1 MKRAEFFPKHIHTV
15 LDLLGGAGYE
25 ACPVGGCVRDTLLG
39 KTPADWDV
47 CTNARPEETAAVFS
61 GFHCIDTGAKHG
73 TITVVIDRRP
83 VEITTYRT
91 EQGYADNRHPDAVS
105 FVSSL
110 EEDLSRRDFSIN
122 AMAFRPD
129 GTVVD
134 LFGGQ
139 DDLQA
144 GLIRAVGDPES
155 RFREDA
161 LRILRGLRF
170 ASRLNFTIAPE
181 TARAMETCRELLHNI
196 APERIFT
203 ELKGILTGP
212 GAGRMLL
219 AFPRIFFTVLPELR
233 PMEGFGQK
241 SPYHIHDVWTHT
253 AAAVEAAPAEPA
265 LRLAMLLH
273 DSGKPETFSVD
284 ERGIGHFYGHA
295 KAGMALADKILRRL
309 RCDNATREL
318 VLRLIEYHDMR
329 PPQEKKTARRLLIK
343 LGEDDARR
351 LIACWKAD
359 SADRAG
365 DVQEEHRVYIAA
377 TEALLEEIL
386 REESCFSL
394 KDLAVNGGDI
404 LALGVEKGPEVGRIL
419 EKLFRLVTEEDY
431 PNERTAL
438 LQECKKQISP

>member
-1 MKRAEFFPKHIHTV
+1 MKWAVFFPKHIHTV
-15 LDLLGGAGYE
+15 LDRLTAAGYE

-39 KTPADWDV
+39 LSPADWDV
-47 CTNARPEETAAVFS
+47 CTSARPEETAAVFS
-61 GFHCIDTGAKHG
+61 DLHCIDTGAKHG
-73 TITVVIDRRP
+73 TMTVVIDHRP

-91 EQGYADNRHPDAVS
+91 ESGYADNRHPDAVA

-110 EEDLSRRDFSIN
+110 DEDLSRRDFCIN

-139 DDLQA
+139 EDLLA
-144 GLIRAVGDPES
+144 GLIRAVGDGET

-170 ASRLNFTIAPE
+170 AARLDFTIE
-181 TARAMETCRELLHNI
+181 EHTARAMESCRELLQNI

-203 ELKGILTGP
+203 ELKGILMGP
-212 GAGRMLL
+212 GAGRMLRTY
-219 AFPRIFFTVLPELR
+219 PEIFFTVLPELR
-233 PMEGFGQK
+233 PCLGFQQH
-241 SPYHIHDVWTHT
+241 SPYHIHDIWTHIT
-253 AAAVEAAPAEPA
+253 YAVDAAPAEPA
-265 LRLAMLLH
+265 LRLAMLFH
-273 DSGKPETFSVD
+273 DSGKPETFSLD
-284 ERGIGHFYGHA
+284 ERGVGHFYGHA
-295 KAGMALADKILRRL
+295 KAGMAVADGALRRL

-329 PPQEKKTARRLLIK
+329 PPQEKKSARRLLIK
-343 LGEDDARR
+343 LGEDDTRR

-359 SADRAG
+359 SADRAEA
-365 DVQEEHRVYIAA
+365 VQEEHRVYIAQ

-394 KDLAVNGGDI
+394 KNLAVNGGDI
-404 LALGVEKGPEVGRIL
+404 LALGVEKGPAVGRIL
-419 EKLFRLVTEEDY
+419 KELFRLVVEEDI
-431 PNERTAL
+431 PNDRDTL
-438 LQECKKQISP
+438 LQAGKKLAEE

>member
-1 MKRAEFFPKHIHTV
+1 MKRADFFPKHIHTV
-15 LDLLGGAGYE
+15 LDRLTAAGYE

-39 KTPADWDV
+39 LSPADWDV
-47 CTNARPEETAAVFS
+47 CTNARPEETTAVFPDL
-61 GFHCIDTGAKHG
+61 HCIDTGAKHG
-73 TITVVIDRRP
+73 TMTVVVEHRP
-83 VEITTYRT
+83 VEITTWRT
-91 EQGYADNRHPDAVS
+91 EQGYTDNRHPDAVS

-134 LFGGQ
+134 LFGGRK
-139 DDLQA
+139 DLEA
-144 GLIRAVGDPES
+144 GLIRAVGDGET

-170 ASRLNFTIAPE
+170 AARLDFSIEPE
-181 TARAMETCRELLHNI
+181 TARAMENCRELLHNI

-212 GAGRMLL
+212 GAGRMLRTY
-219 AFPRIFFTVLPELR
+219 PEIFFTVLPELR
-233 PMEGFGQK
+233 PCFGFRQH
-241 SPYHIHDVWTHT
+241 SPYHIHDVWTHIT
-253 AAAVEAAPAEPA
+253 RAVEAAPAEPA
-265 LRLAMLLH
+265 MRLAMLFH
-273 DSGKPETFSVD
+273 DAGKPGTFSMD
-284 ERGIGHFYGHA
+284 EGGIGHFYGHA
-295 KAGMALADKILRRL
+295 KAGMAQADSILRRL

-329 PPQEKKTARRLLIK
+329 PPQEKKSVRRLLIRF
-343 LGEDDARR
+343 GEEDLRR
-351 LIACWKAD
+351 LLACWRAD
-359 SADRAG
+359 CADRAE
-365 DVQEEHRVYIAA
+365 DVRREHHIYITG

-404 LALGVEKGPEVGRIL
+404 LALGAKKGPAVGRIL
-419 EKLFRLVTEEDY
+419 KELFRLVTEEDI
-431 PNERTAL
+431 PNDREAL
-438 LQECKKQISP
+438 LRLAEKQIQD

>member
-1 MKRAEFFPKHIHTV
+1 MKRADFFPKHIHTV
-15 LDLLGGAGYE
+15 LDRLTAAGYE

-39 KTPADWDV
+39 LSPADWDV
-47 CTNARPEETAAVFS
+47 CTNARPEETAEVFS
-61 GFHCIDTGAKHG
+61 ELHCIDTGAKHG
-73 TITVVIDRRP
+73 TMTVVVDHRP

-91 EQGYADNRHPDAVS
+91 EQGYTDNRHPDAVS

-134 LFGGQ
+134 LFGGRE
-139 DDLQA
+139 DLKA
-144 GLIRAVGDPES
+144 GLIRAVGDGET

-170 ASRLNFTIAPE
+170 ASRLDFSIEPE
-181 TARAMETCRELLHNI
+181 TARAMENCRERLHNI

-212 GAGRMLL
+212 GAGRMLRTY
-219 AFPRIFFTVLPELR
+219 PEIFFTVLPELR
-233 PMEGFGQK
+233 PCFGFRQH
-241 SPYHIHDVWTHT
+241 SPYHIHDVWTHIT
-253 AAAVEAAPAEPA
+253 RAVEAAPAEPA
-265 LRLAMLLH
+265 MRLAMLFH
-273 DSGKPETFSVD
+273 DAGKPETFSMD
-284 ERGIGHFYGHA
+284 EGGIGHFYGHA
-295 KAGMALADKILRRL
+295 KAGMAQADGILRRL

-329 PPQEKKTARRLLIK
+329 PPQEKKSVRRLLIRF
-343 LGEDDARR
+343 GEEDLRR
-351 LIACWKAD
+351 LLACWRAD
-359 SADRAG
+359 CADRAE
-365 DVQEEHRVYIAA
+365 DVRREHHIYIAG

-404 LALGVEKGPEVGRIL
+404 LALGAKKGPAVGRIL
-419 EKLFRLVTEEDY
+419 KELFRLVTEADI
-431 PNERTAL
+431 PNDRETL
-438 LQECKKQISP
+438 LQLAEKQMQD